1 MGGIQGMEGLDSI
14 MPPQITP
21 DMRECAITRVMR
33 ECDAPLLLDIL
44 GLGE

>member
-14 MPPQITP
+14 MPPPITP
-21 DMRECAITRVMR
+21 DMRANAIARISR
-33 ECDAPLLLDIL
+33 EIDAPLLLDML